1 MDDDRPCFP
10 SIFRSFSKTTSPTS
24 LILILILHRLH
35 TMKICLHKKPQT
47 SKHVKSVLNT
57 YCMMHITIVL

>member
-35 TMKICLHKKPQT
+35 TMKICLHKNRKQANML
-47 SKHVKSVLNT
+47 KVF
-57 YCMMHITIVL
+57 